1 MLFEKNKHKIWKK
14 KSRMGLT
21 LVCMYIAMYKCVLLH
36 IGVFSIPTA
45 GLFSCSQLRG
55 TQGARPTTTA
65 QVWALAEVRGKCSG
79 GSKSQVTTGRHS
91 EHVQPSRPPRKP
103 TYRLKECP
111 TAHVISR
118 ILNVVNVV
126 RHYLVMEGISP
137 TPPCETCD
145 HFWYNK
151 IQSP

>member
-91 EHVQPSRPPRKP
+91 DHVELSRPMQTHVQV
-103 TYRLKECP
+103 LKCP
-111 TAHVISR
+111 IAYVLSR
-118 ILNVVNVV
+118 ILDVVNVV
-126 RHYLVMEGISP
+126 RHYLVIERYFPDTNLRDMRLR
-137 TPPCETCD
+137 
-145 HFWYNK
+145 FV
-151 IQSP
+151 Q